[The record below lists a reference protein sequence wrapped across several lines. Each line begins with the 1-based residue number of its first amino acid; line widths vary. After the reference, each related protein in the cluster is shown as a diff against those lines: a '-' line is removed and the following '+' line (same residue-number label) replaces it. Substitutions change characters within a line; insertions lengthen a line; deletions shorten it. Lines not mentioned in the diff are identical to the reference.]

1 MIKRIKKIM
10 VGTVIV
16 SSSLFANG
24 QLSIVSAGVGDLDN
38 MTIKAYN
45 AIKEADIF
53 FTMDGKAGEYSSLI
67 EDKPV
72 YKAGHGIF
80 ANMDN
85 TKMKKEELEQL
96 KTETKKIVLDG
107 YKAGKK
113 IVLIENGDPTIY
125 GPQISFLKEFKE
137 LNPKIIPGMSS
148 FNAANAALQTAI
160 IGGVKDA
167 SGVTLTI
174 GNDKN
179 KLISALADSKSTL
192 VFFMD
197 REFDKFIDY
206 LNTLYPKDTGIAI
219 VIDAGSKDKQ
229 RVIIA
234 TLGTIKEKVTEKLP
248 FNHLVYVGNFIK

>member
-1 MIKRIKKIM
+1 MMKMVKKII
-10 VGTVIV
+10 VGSIIT

-38 MTIKAYN
+38 MTIKAHN
-45 AIKEADIF
+45 TIKEADIF

-67 EDKPV
+67 GDKPV

-80 ANMDN
+80 ANRDN

-96 KTETKKIVLDG
+96 KAEAKKVVLDG
-107 YKAGKK
+107 YKANKK

-148 FNAANAALQTAI
+148 FNAANAALQTAVV
-160 IGGVKDA
+160 GGEKNA

-197 REFDKFIDY
+197 REFDKFIDH
-206 LNTLYPKDTGIAI
+206 LSTLYPKDIGIAI
-219 VIDAGSKDKQ
+219 VINAGYEDKEK
-229 RVIIA
+229 VIVA
-234 TLGTIKEKVTEKLP
+234 TLGTIKEKVNEKLP
-248 FNHLVYVGNFIK
+248 FNHLVYVGNFLK

>member
-1 MIKRIKKIM
+1 
-10 VGTVIV
+10 
-16 SSSLFANG
+16 
-24 QLSIVSAGVGDLDN
+24 
-38 MTIKAYN
+38 
-45 AIKEADIF
+45 
-53 FTMDGKAGEYSSLI
+53 
-67 EDKPV
+67 
-72 YKAGHGIF
+72 
-80 ANMDN
+80 NMDN

-96 KTETKKIVLDG
+96 KTETKRIVLEG

-113 IVLIENGDPTIY
+113 IVLIENGDPTVY
-125 GPQISFLKEFKE
+125 GPQISFFKEFKE
-137 LNPKIIPGMSS
+137 LSPKIIPGMSS

-160 IGGVKDA
+160 IGGTKDA

-179 KLISALADSKSTL
+179 KLISALVDSKSTL